1 MCLKLCKHLLIIE
14 ILFNGL
20 SLKFYTTNLN
30 ILNEIIHYNKR
41 DNGFG
46 ILKVGDSTVR
56 GC

>member
-14 ILFNGL
+14 IMFNGL
-20 SLKFYTTNLN
+20 SLQFYTINFN
-30 ILNEIIHYNKR
+30 ILHEIIHYNKR